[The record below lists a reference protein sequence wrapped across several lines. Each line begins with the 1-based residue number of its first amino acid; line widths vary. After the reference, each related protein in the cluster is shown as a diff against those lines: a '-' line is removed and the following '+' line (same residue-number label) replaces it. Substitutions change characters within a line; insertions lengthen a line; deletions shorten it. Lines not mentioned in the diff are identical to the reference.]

1 MSNLDRRTK
10 AAQIAVST
18 KAAIIADVG
27 GEANLSTLELLQAEN
42 AAMAAAVLRDMQ
54 IKWISGE
61 EVSVSDMV
69 SIENTFNRTAAAL
82 GTKRRPKD
90 VQTIEAYLKRGD

>member
-1 MSNLDRRTK
+1 MWAARRT
-10 AAQIAVST
+10 SPR
-18 KAAIIADVG
+18 
-27 GEANLSTLELLQAEN
+27 LELLQAEN

-69 SIENTFNRTAAAL
+69 SIENSFNRTAAAL